1 MKNKKNIM
9 IGTIVIVLL
18 ALGLFI
24 YQKFV
29 KQQLHFKDD
38 LTVEINGKFD
48 PFSYISEV
56 EHGNIKEVT
65 CQSKNLNIKN
75 LKLNIKLL
83 KKYNKTG
90 I

>member
-29 KQQLHFKDD
+29 KQQLH
-38 LTVEINGKFD
+38 
-48 PFSYISEV
+48 
-56 EHGNIKEVT
+56 
-65 CQSKNLNIKN
+65 
-75 LKLNIKLL
+75 LKMI
-83 KKYNKTG
+83 
-90 I
+90 